1 MDGDADRDI
10 VLSDFEGQRVVTLL
24 GEWDVSNRDRLHEAL
39 VALGA
44 GRDVL
49 VDLRG
54 ASFFDSTALA
64 ELIMLYKRLTGGGR
78 RLEALV
84 GDSNMRR
91 LLELTSL
98 DALFGVSVQR
108 AEYLREHLPSPTA

>member
-1 MDGDADRDI
+1 MHGDADRDI
-10 VLSDFEGQRVVTLL
+10 VLSDFEGMRVVSLL
-24 GEWDVSNRDRLHEAL
+24 GEWDVSKRDRLHEAFL
-39 VALGA
+39 SLGA
-44 GRDVL
+44 DRDVL
-49 VDLRG
+49 IDLRD

-64 ELIMLYKRLTGGGR
+64 ELIVLYKRLTEDGR

-84 GDSNMRR
+84 VDSNMRR

-108 AEYLREHLPSPTA
+108 AKYLREHLPTPTS